1 MSSLTKIFVVINLVL
16 AIMFCGFT
24 MSLYAKRVDY
34 NERWQTTLREKAD
47 MEKKKNEEIKG
58 LTDVNTKLKSD
69 LDAKTTEFNN
79 QKADFEK
86 TQVALKSAEARTSD
100 VEADNRFLLTQNQA
114 KDDALAARA
123 AQIEEMHKLLLDQQQ
138 ALEIAKQH
146 EVTATNNRVE
156 AENQLNAV
164 KEQFMAVMKEKKKI
178 EDDLAHSTW
187 ILDTLQARGID
198 VATMVISADQAM
210 PAIPAKVLAV
220 DKDVNLV
227 MLSVGRNDSVK
238 KGYTFSVFRNEK
250 FVGKVRVEKVYDD
263 MCAGVI
269 LKNYKVGDAEIQEGD
284 DANTRLGY

>member
-1 MSSLTKIFVVINLVL
+1 
-16 AIMFCGFT
+16 MFCGFT

-47 MEKKKNEEIKG
+47 MEKKKNEEIAK
-58 LTDVNTKLKSD
+58 LTTDNATLKAN
-69 LDAKTTEFNN
+69 LDKETTEYNN
-79 QKADFEK
+79 LKGDYEKA
-86 TQVALKSAEARTSD
+86 QVALKSAEARTSD
-100 VEADNRFLLTQNQA
+100 FEADNRFLLTQNQA
-114 KDDALAARA
+114 KDEALAARA
-123 AQIEEMHKLLLDQQQ
+123 ATIEEMHKLLLDQQQ

-164 KEQFMAVMKEKKKI
+164 KEQFSAALKEKKKI

-198 VATMVISADQAM
+198 VAGMVISDVAM

-263 MCAGVI
+263 MCAGII
-269 LKNYKVGDAEIQEGD
+269 LKNFKVGDAEIQEGD